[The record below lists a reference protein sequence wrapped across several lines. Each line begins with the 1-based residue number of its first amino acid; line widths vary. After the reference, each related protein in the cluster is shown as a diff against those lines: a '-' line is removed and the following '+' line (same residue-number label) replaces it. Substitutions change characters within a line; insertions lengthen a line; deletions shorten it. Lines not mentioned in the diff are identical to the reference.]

1 MRPCP
6 LPLLALLLAGTALPL
21 AAILPAPAIAQATEY
36 QLAIPRQPLPRA
48 LAALSQK
55 TGLQVF
61 NSGEATYGLSSN
73 PVSGRYSV
81 DQAVA
86 RMLDGTGAFARRI
99 GPNGITISVA
109 GEAAPALGAAAAPGS
124 VTLDTVVL
132 AAGATTEGGGSY
144 ASGQASIA
152 RDVTSLKE
160 LPQSVTVI
168 TRQTLEDQ
176 NLTTMEQAMAKTPGI
191 TTNREVASAP
201 NFYARGFK
209 INNYQI
215 DGMGTAYESAF
226 RPDFDMAIYD
236 RVEVLRG
243 AEGLFSGVGEP
254 GGSVNLV
261 RKRPTG
267 QPQSSIALSYGS
279 WNNKRIETDI
289 SGPLTH
295 DGALRG
301 RVVGVWQDRDYFY
314 APADQQKQ
322 LLYGI
327 LEYDLTPD
335 TTVSAGISQQ
345 RQKGNSWLL
354 GLPTWSDFSL
364 LDINRGRALN
374 TSWSYADRRI
384 TDIFATVEHRFGP
397 DWTLTFS
404 AMRQKYNSDT
414 LRINP
419 TGPIDRAT
427 GTFAGVFSRYE
438 EAGNHSKAVD
448 LNLPARAVLG
458 AARGLRASPVGG
470 SGRALGILLAGAPRL
485 DWRR

>member
-61 NSGEATYGLSSN
+61 YSGEATYGLSSN

-86 RMLDGTGAFARRI
+86 RMLDGTGAFARRV
-99 GPNGITISVA
+99 GSNGVTISVA

-132 AAGATTEGGGSY
+132 ATGATTEGSGSY

-176 NLTTMEQAMAKTPGI
+176 NLTTMEQAMAKIPGI

-201 NFYARGFK
+201 NFHARGFK

-267 QPQSSIALSYGS
+267 
-279 WNNKRIETDI
+279 
-289 SGPLTH
+289 
-295 DGALRG
+295 
-301 RVVGVWQDRDYFY
+301 
-314 APADQQKQ
+314 
-322 LLYGI
+322 
-327 LEYDLTPD
+327 
-335 TTVSAGISQQ
+335 
-345 RQKGNSWLL
+345 
-354 GLPTWSDFSL
+354 
-364 LDINRGRALN
+364 
-374 TSWSYADRRI
+374 
-384 TDIFATVEHRFGP
+384 
-397 DWTLTFS
+397 
-404 AMRQKYNSDT
+404 
-414 LRINP
+414 
-419 TGPIDRAT
+419 
-427 GTFAGVFSRYE
+427 
-438 EAGNHSKAVD
+438 
-448 LNLPARAVLG
+448 
-458 AARGLRASPVGG
+458 
-470 SGRALGILLAGAPRL
+470 
-485 DWRR
+485 